1 MCVIICYFCF
11 CCFLRCLFPANAL
24 FPGIYG
30 CSGGL
35 SKYTRVEGDNLL
47 VRCNATE
54 STNVDIVWQK
64 NDTKHPFTQNGTDLM
79 LFNINRTLAGQ
90 FVCYAINTSYP
101 EVNETNHNVTID
113 VITVDVECNNFT
125 YHNLKSGRKRRKN
138 KQNYL

>member
-1 MCVIICYFCF
+1 MCVIIIYYFSF
-11 CCFLRCLFPANAL
+11 CSFWRCLFLANA
-24 FPGIYG
+24 GIYG

-54 STNVDIVWQK
+54 SPDVDIVWQK

-79 LFNINRTLAGQ
+79 IFNINRTLAGQ

-113 VITVDVECNNFT
+113 VITVDVECNYLT
-125 YHNLKSGRKRRKN
+125 YHKLYSGRKRKN
-138 KQNYL
+138 IFKI